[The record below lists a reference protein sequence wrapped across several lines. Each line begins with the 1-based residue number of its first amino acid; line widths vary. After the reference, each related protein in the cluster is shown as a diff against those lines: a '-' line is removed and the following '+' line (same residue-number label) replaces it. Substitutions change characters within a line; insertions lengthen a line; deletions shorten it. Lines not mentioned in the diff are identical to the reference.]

1 LYPGRMAKGFG
12 EGAGDL
18 VVGGV
23 EVLFGLG
30 HDKKF

>member
-1 LYPGRMAKGFG
+1 MAEGFG
-12 EGAGDL
+12 ETAGNL
-18 VVGGV
+18 VFGRV